1 MCGLVKGAFIQSKG
15 SYGFDVIDLL
25 IGFDQAESV
34 MQVNGCWQLVTC
46 WNILVQTVAVTVFD
60 YLRTY

>member
-34 MQVNGCWQLVTC
+34 MQVNGCLQLVTC
-46 WNILVQTVAVTVFD
+46 CNILVQAIGRTVSD
-60 YLRTY
+60 YLLTL